1 MASSPTSS
9 APPSASSFY
18 ADFPAADVQVLD
30 ACARGEVAALYEQI
44 HRSLPLAG
52 KRTAAGSAGASSAA
66 LPLAVSQHLTIVVT
80 TSPVISNPSTKLI
93 EHLLRSMH
101 EVPGLRDCAV
111 LIMCDG
117 YKVIEDERH
126 RLHGK
131 VTNKRGR
138 VTPEG
143 AAKYEEFK
151 QRLKA
156 LCVVANKFPE
166 PSAAGEETTPS
177 TCEEKLPSASVLAE
191 DDGSASSAFKRCTVV
206 PMATHHGF
214 GYLVKAALR
223 LVRTEF
229 VLVAQHDWVFL
240 RGFDLEGV
248 IKSMKANPETL
259 KYIGLPCSRG
269 VDYLK
274 KMQMRYPRLDLPKEP
289 LTYGL
294 GTKVVPMLFWFDK
307 THIARADHYREFV
320 LSFAARQ
327 AAGWGK
333 ETHVRRGNFIEDTFG
348 QAELADIK
356 SNGIAAHAKY
366 GNFLLVE
373 MEAKGKQGEVPVP
386 VIYHR
391 NGRRFLLPSQA
402 QAVFNI
408 TDAQRE
414 ARGQFFDPTGRLLD
428 HLQKKKLNVQRLNE
442 QGRTFDECHPQEF
455 DNCKNGLSS
464 ASTHKPPPPPV
475 ATGGETPQV
484 HFLSPPKCVQ
494 VFKVTL
500 GRLTLCDY
508 NSACQLAKE
517 GQTLPMEQQEWA
529 ATYFQFGAAHTLGT
543 VPYRWEDR
551 QGQKAA
557 AEATL
562 VRATFEVRFANLA
575 MPVIK
580 CTLMLVTGI

>member
-1 MASSPTSS
+1 MPTTIASSCCHLLPVKRLVGERKLTFG
-9 APPSASSFY
+9 AGI
-18 ADFPAADVQVLD
+18 LLKTLL
-30 ACARGEVAALYEQI
+30 ARLERIPVC
-44 HRSLPLAG
+44 
-52 KRTAAGSAGASSAA
+52 SAA
-66 LPLAVSQHLTIVVT
+66 LMLACCEVWSWLLFKLT
-80 TSPVISNPSTKLI
+80 L
-93 EHLLRSMH
+93 
-101 EVPGLRDCAV
+101 
-111 LIMCDG
+111 
-117 YKVIEDERH
+117 
-126 RLHGK
+126 
-131 VTNKRGR
+131 
-138 VTPEG
+138 
-143 AAKYEEFK
+143 
-151 QRLKA
+151 
-156 LCVVANKFPE
+156 
-166 PSAAGEETTPS
+166 
-177 TCEEKLPSASVLAE
+177 
-191 DDGSASSAFKRCTVV
+191 
-206 PMATHHGF
+206 
-214 GYLVKAALR
+214 
-223 LVRTEF
+223 
-229 VLVAQHDWVFL
+229 
-240 RGFDLEGV
+240 FDR
-248 IKSMKANPETL
+248 P
-259 KYIGLPCSRG
+259 
-269 VDYLK
+269 
-274 KMQMRYPRLDLPKEP
+274 
-289 LTYGL
+289 
-294 GTKVVPMLFWFDK
+294 
-307 THIARADHYREFV
+307 
-320 LSFAARQ
+320 
-327 AAGWGK
+327 
-333 ETHVRRGNFIEDTFG
+333 